1 MESNKTKLINLNFL
15 EILMKKTLL
24 IYLLLILPAL
34 FLLSS
39 CSKESSEL
47 TTPETL
53 GIHQPGVLDSTSSNF
68 HGKFFVQKNMKF
80 TDCQKCHGKTLD
92 GGVTNAKACSDCHPL
107 ATIHLNLTGV
117 QDSTSSNFH
126 GRYLL
131 QHSLSDCG
139 QCHGQNFAGG
149 SSSPSCIKCHDAIS
163 VHKPA
168 LLDSTSA
175 DFHGKFVL
183 KNKFTQ
189 CQSCHGQNF
198 AGGISSPSCAT
209 CHQSIDVHKDG
220 IADSTSA
227 NFHGKYQFKNGF
239 ADCSS
244 CHGANFGGGIQS
256 PSCTTCHSTITVHKA
271 GIVDANSP
279 DFHGKSN
286 LINDFSGCQT
296 CHGNN
301 FQGGVNSPSCANCHK
316 SIDVHKTGIID
327 VNSPNFHGKYK
338 LKDGLADC
346 SQCHGASFTGGT
358 QSPSCTTCHST
369 IDVHKS
375 GIIDPSSPNFHGK
388 YPLKNGFTECKT
400 CHGDN
405 FAGGNNSVACTTCH
419 STITVHKD
427 GIVTPS
433 SPNFHGNFLK
443 ATGWNINACAS
454 CHSNT
459 FSGGTQSPS
468 CKTSGCHTSAQGP
481 AACNTCHGDFNNPS
495 QIAPPKDLDGNTVTT
510 SPGVGAHTKHL
521 AAFANGGSLACSEC
535 HTVPSD
541 VNSTGHL
548 GSDGKAEIN
557 FGTFS
562 NKLGGSSYD
571 FTTNKCANTYCHGN
585 FEFKKS
591 DASSSTAQLQYT
603 SDKMVGNNRSPVW
616 TSSSGSETKCSSC
629 HGVDDAHPSPIGHI
643 PYTIDQCVWCH
654 SGVVDASG
662 TILDPTKHI
671 NGKVNAF
678 GTKARK

>member
-1 MESNKTKLINLNFL
+1 
-15 EILMKKTLL
+15 MKKTLL

-92 GGVTNAKACSDCHPL
+92 GGVTNAKACSECHAL

-131 QHSLSDCG
+131 QHSLSDCA
-139 QCHGQNFAGG
+139 QCHGHNFAGG

-220 IADSTSA
+220 IADST
-227 NFHGKYQFKNGF
+227 
-239 ADCSS
+239 
-244 CHGANFGGGIQS
+244 
-256 PSCTTCHSTITVHKA
+256 
-271 GIVDANSP
+271 
-279 DFHGKSN
+279 
-286 LINDFSGCQT
+286 
-296 CHGNN
+296 
-301 FQGGVNSPSCANCHK
+301 
-316 SIDVHKTGIID
+316 D

-346 SQCHGASFTGGT
+346 SQCHGTSFTGGT

-388 YPLKNGFTECKT
+388 YPLKNGFTDCKT

-443 ATGWNINACAS
+443 ANGWNINACAS
-454 CHSNT
+454 CHSSN

-495 QIAPPKDLDGNTVTT
+495 QIAPPKDLDGNTVST

-541 VNSTGHL
+541 VNSAGHL

-616 TSSSGSETKCSSC
+616 TNSSGSETKCSSC
-629 HGVDDAHPSPIGHI
+629 HGIDDAHPSPIGHI